1 MPSVEVPGDRGCHR
15 RASLGQVP
23 IDRYLCPLY
32 RGGFF
37 DALIFVNKIETSA
50 VLNTA
55 DQRFL
60 PPVSAEQ
67 IFEWL
72 AKVSLEQSELGDGQT
87 QTLIPATLA
96 GDFRSDAA
104 MGSFSADRSTIN
116 AIMTL
121 ELSDDETLAL
131 TDLLKRMIDED
142 CYTLSPRVLTLKAIL
157 AKIEPRPNAPAP
169 PLAVAKLGD
178 RPCAALASRKRQR
191 RG

>member
-1 MPSVEVPGDRGCHR
+1 MTVP
-15 RASLGQVP
+15 
-23 IDRYLCPLY
+23 
-32 RGGFF
+32 
-37 DALIFVNKIETSA
+37 
-50 VLNTA
+50 
-55 DQRFL
+55 FL
-60 PPVSAEQ
+60 
-67 IFEWL
+67 
-72 AKVSLEQSELGDGQT
+72 
-87 QTLIPATLA
+87 TLIPATLA

-169 PLAVAKLGD
+169 PLAVTKLGD